1 MASKAAPAA
10 TKAAPAAP
18 KAAPAVAKAAPAAA
32 KPAAKPAKPVA
43 KPAAKAA
50 PKPAP
55 VKAAAVPVPETVL
68 KKRKTVEEIQAASA
82 KRKTDVRK
90 KTKSTRRIV
99 FKRAEKYIKEYRSQE
114 RSLIRFRRQAKAAG
128 DFYVEPEPKL
138 ALVVRIAGV
147 NQLHPKP
154 RKILQLLRLRQ
165 INNAVFVRLN
175 KATTTMLKLVEPYVT
190 YGYPNLKTVKELIY
204 KRGFVKINNQR
215 LPITDNSIIE
225 SKLGKHDVICVEDI
239 VHEIY
244 TVGSHFKQV
253 NKFLWPFKL
262 SNPKGGWVKK
272 LNHFNEGG
280 DAGLRETKIN
290 ELVQRMV

>member
-1 MASKAAPAA
+1 MASKAAAP
-10 TKAAPAAP
+10 KAAAP
-18 KAAPAVAKAAPAAA
+18 KAAAPKAAAPA
-32 KPAAKPAKPVA
+32 A

-50 PKPAP
+50 PVAKPAT
-55 VKAAAVPVPETVL
+55 PVPETVL
-68 KKRKTVEEIQAASA
+68 KKRKTTQQALAERSQ
-82 KRKTDVRK
+82 RKTSIRK
-90 KTKSTRRIV
+90 KSRATRKVI

-138 ALVVRIAGV
+138 ALVVRITGV
-147 NQLHPKP
+147 NNLHPKP

-204 KRGFVKINNQR
+204 KRGFAKINKQR
-215 LPITDNSIIE
+215 IPITDNSIIE
-225 SKLGKHDVICVEDI
+225 GKLGKHGMICVEDV
-239 VHEIY
+239 VHEIF
-244 TVGSHFKQV
+244 TVGEKFKQV

-262 SNPKGGWVKK
+262 SNPRGGWTKK
-272 LNHFNEGG
+272 LNQFNEGG
-280 DAGLRETKIN
+280 DAGLREDKIN
-290 ELVQRMV
+290 ALVQRMN